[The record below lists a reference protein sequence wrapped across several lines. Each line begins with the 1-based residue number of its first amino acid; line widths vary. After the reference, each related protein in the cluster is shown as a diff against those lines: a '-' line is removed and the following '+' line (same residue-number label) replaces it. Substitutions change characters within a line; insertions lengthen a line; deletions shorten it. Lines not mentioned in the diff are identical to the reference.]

1 MGTVQLLAADLG
13 ADERTLRRAVAQG
26 TVRCRRPGPR
36 RIKLP
41 PGETEYL
48 RDHWALLSGL
58 RRALRTDRDVRLA
71 VLYGSMARGDA
82 DAGSDLDL
90 LVALSDSDDLLA
102 AGQLSRRLMGIAGRD
117 VDIAH
122 LGGIEASAPLLLSRV
137 LAEGRVLVD
146 RDGLWADVRHRRRAI
161 RARGQRSY
169 RRQMDEAAQ
178 AIAELIA

>member
-1 MGTVQLLAADLG
+1 MGQIQQLAADLD

-36 RIKLP
+36 RLELP
-41 PGETEYL
+41 PGEAEYL
-48 RDHWALLSGL
+48 LDHWELLSRL
-58 RRALRTDRDVRLA
+58 RRALRTEREVRLA
-71 VLYGSMARGDA
+71 VLYGSLARGDA
-82 DAGSDLDL
+82 DDGSDVDL

-122 LGGIEASAPLLLSRV
+122 LRRIEASAPLLLSRV

-146 RDGLWADVRHRRRAI
+146 RDDLWADLRHRRRAI